1 MPLDVPTLFV
11 LSTAVTGLLGLFLL
25 FLWIKDRSVP
35 ALGWWGLAYLIGGT
49 AVALWSLQLFGVL
62 TQPRA
67 TIDAPLFLACG
78 LIWKG
83 ARAFHGRRTPLLAV
97 FAGGFIWFA
106 ACQFIGL
113 PPSSAARVAL
123 GSLIISTYIVLTA
136 TELCRDRRNS
146 QASRWRRILI
156 PALHGAVFLSPILL
170 AAKGG
175 TVDDAWF
182 ALFALQ
188 TLLYV
193 VGTAFMVVVLA
204 SERVQMIHKTAAATD
219 PLSGLFNRRGFL
231 DAAAQILARQAKKKE
246 MVTMLMFD
254 LDRFKSINDR
264 FGHAVGDDA
273 LRLFATTASTKMR
286 LHDVIGRLGGE
297 EFAAIIPGGI
307 DIAAG
312 VAERVRLAFEAVGA
326 EFSGHRVGAT
336 VSVGAAA
343 VAAHESEIHSL
354 MARADSALY
363 AAKTG
368 GRNRLAVDGEPDVAA
383 RPPEHTVAAK
393 AA

>member
-1 MPLDVPTLFV
+1 MSLDVPTLFV
-11 LSTAVTGLLGLFLL
+11 LSTAVTGLLGLFLI

-35 ALGWWGLAYLIGGT
+35 ALGWWGLAYVIGGT

-62 TQPRA
+62 PPPRA

-83 ARAFHGRRTPLLAV
+83 ARAFHGKRTPLLAV
-97 FAGGFIWFA
+97 FAGGFIWVA

-113 PPSSAARVAL
+113 PPSSAARVVL
-123 GSLIISTYIVLTA
+123 GSIIISTYIVLTA
-136 TELCRDRRNS
+136 AELGRDRRKP
-146 QASRWRRILI
+146 QARRWRKILI
-156 PALHGAVFLSPILL
+156 PAMHGVVFLSPILL

-175 TVDDAWF
+175 TTDDAWF

-193 VGTAFMVVVLA
+193 VGTAFVVVVLA
-204 SERVQMIHKTAAATD
+204 HQRAEMIFKTAAATD
-219 PLSGLFNRRGFL
+219 PLTGLFNRRGFL
-231 DAAAQILARQAKKKE
+231 DAAGQELAQQAKKKE
-246 MVTMLMFD
+246 AATMLMFD

-273 LRLFATTASTKMR
+273 IRLFAKTASANMR
-286 LHDVIGRLGGE
+286 ANDIIGRLGGE
-297 EFAAIIPGGI
+297 EFAAILPCGI
-307 DIAAG
+307 DTAAG
-312 VAERVRLAFEAVGA
+312 VAERVRRAFEVAGV
-326 EFSGHRVGAT
+326 EFGGHRVGAT

-343 VAAHESEIHSL
+343 AAAHGTEIHAL
-354 MARADSALY
+354 IARADSALY
-363 AAKTG
+363 AAKHG
-368 GRNRLAVDGEPDVAA
+368 GRNRLAVDGEPVVVAK
-383 RPPEHTVAAK
+383 PPEPAVAAK